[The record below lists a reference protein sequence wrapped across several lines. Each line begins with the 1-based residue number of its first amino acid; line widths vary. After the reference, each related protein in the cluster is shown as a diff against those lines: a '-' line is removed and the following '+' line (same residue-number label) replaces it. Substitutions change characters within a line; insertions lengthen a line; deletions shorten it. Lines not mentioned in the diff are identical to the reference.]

1 MVPRTSPLERFFPSL
16 GKKIGAA
23 VILTLLLFGGAFVF
37 VAQRTG
43 YLMLSQQ
50 AELRALT
57 MAELMEAMLEQAMLD
72 RTPEH
77 ARHALTA
84 AVGTSIVAN
93 AFLLTNDGT
102 VLFTARPTS
111 EPRKIGLKEFQD
123 LGTPG
128 GQKYLSVRERDS
140 LFEFILVPIVKKP
153 ACYSCHREPTP
164 TQGFFA
170 VKLRV
175 DDLRA
180 MSSGHRV
187 TNILMTLATFLGL
200 GAVLYVALSVLVI
213 KPIRR
218 LHHHIR
224 GVEREVGRLGLGA
237 QLLFPQFSTPGG
249 RDEIAELSRDFNS
262 LVERLDVAYAEL
274 SNLHQARLE
283 NADRLA
289 STGQMAAG
297 MAHEI
302 KNPVAGVL
310 GALQVFEAD
319 MPPDDPRREILAE
332 MKLQLER
339 INHAVNDLLAF
350 ARPTPPV
357 FEKVVID
364 RMVERTLALFT
375 PQFRNT
381 RITVDTALQDGGVTV
396 LADRKQL
403 QQVLWNVLLNAVQA
417 MGAEGTL
424 TVAARRVHNRV
435 DLLVNDTGKGI
446 PPEHVGRIFEPFFT
460 TKHKGTGLGM
470 TISKRIMEE
479 HQGSITVVST
489 PGTGTTV
496 CLALPILSGG
506 E

>member
-1 MVPRTSPLERFFPSL
+1 MPIRRSLLERLFPSL
-16 GKKIGAA
+16 GRKLAAA
-23 VILTLLLFGGAFVF
+23 VVLTLLVFGGAFVF
-37 VAQRTG
+37 MAQRTG
-43 YLMLSQQ
+43 YSMLSQQ

-57 MAELMEAMLEQAMLD
+57 MAELMEAMLEHAMLEG
-72 RTPEH
+72 TPDH

-84 AVGTSIVAN
+84 ALGTSIVAN
-93 AFLLTNDGT
+93 AYLLKNSGAI
-102 VLFTARPTS
+102 LFAARPVTG
-111 EPRKIGLKEFQD
+111 PGRIGLEGFQD

-128 GQKYLSVRERDS
+128 GQKYLSVKEQDS
-140 LFEFILVPIVKKP
+140 LFEYILVPIVKKP
-153 ACYSCHREPTP
+153 ACYTCHREPVP

-200 GAVLYVALSVLVI
+200 GVVLYIALSVLII
-213 KPIRR
+213 KPIRS

-224 GVEREVGRLGLGA
+224 TVEREVGHLGKGA
-237 QLLFPQFSTPGG
+237 RLLFPQFSIPRG
-249 RDEIAELSRDFNS
+249 RDEITDLSRDFNS

-274 SNLHQARLE
+274 SHLHQTRLE
-283 NADRLA
+283 QADRLA
-289 STGQMAAG
+289 SAGQMAAG

-319 MPPDDPRREILAE
+319 LAPDDPRRDIFGE

-357 FEKVVID
+357 FENVQID
-364 RMVERTLALFT
+364 RMIERTLALFT
-375 PQFRNT
+375 PQFRDNN
-381 RITVDTALQDGGVTV
+381 ITLDTALQDGNVTV

-403 QQVLWNVLLNAVQA
+403 QQVLWNILLNAVQA

-424 TVAARRVHNRV
+424 TVATRRVKARL
-435 DLLVNDTGKGI
+435 DILVNDTGRGI
-446 PPEHVGRIFEPFFT
+446 APENAAKIFEPFFT

-470 TISKRIMEE
+470 TISKRIMEQ
-479 HQGSITVVST
+479 HGGSITVTST
-489 PGTGTTV
+489 PGVGTTV
-496 CLALPILSGG
+496 GLSLPLLN
-506 E
+506 EEE